1 MKAKGILKA
10 LCCLSLLATSVS
22 QAADQAVVQI
32 TDSNLSQQVVLDGQK
47 TSTIY
52 EERQVADTCYRDVFD
67 HYERV
72 CRTEY
77 DNQCGYEQRCYNR
90 PERVCRTEY
99 QRQCRQV
106 RVCPNRPG
114 TQCRNETVCNNVPR
128 QICSSVPRR
137 FCQNEYI
144 CRNIPRQ
151 VCENVARYRREAY
164 ACTRTVR
171 VPVGERVDYTVQARI
186 SVNAQKS
193 LLAGALAERLALK
206 LENGTL
212 VSNARSQSEHLLIES
227 KRVSEQMSQD
237 GRSKLIVAEFDIS
250 VHAKS
255 ELVEP
260 FAGIQDLTI
269 DGYLLKFTVAATEL
283 APIMDLELKLEH
295 SKFGP
300 NTTLFEG
307 LLPISSVEQS
317 LRGNRTEI
325 AIDLSRL
332 ELRKPLENAD
342 YRVKLQGSVSS
353 RLRASVGNQGVE
365 IEKLKLEVN
374 QKIKRR

>member
-1 MKAKGILKA
+1 M
-10 LCCLSLLATSVS
+10 
-22 QAADQAVVQI
+22 
-32 TDSNLSQQVVLDGQK
+32 
-47 TSTIY
+47 
-52 EERQVADTCYRDVFD
+52 
-67 HYERV
+67 
-72 CRTEY
+72 
-77 DNQCGYEQRCYNR
+77 
-90 PERVCRTEY
+90 
-99 QRQCRQV
+99 
-106 RVCPNRPG
+106 
-114 TQCRNETVCNNVPR
+114 
-128 QICSSVPRR
+128 
-137 FCQNEYI
+137 
-144 CRNIPRQ
+144 
-151 VCENVARYRREAY
+151 
-164 ACTRTVR
+164 
-171 VPVGERVDYTVQARI
+171 DYTVQARI